1 MGCLIMKNKTIV
13 KEKKSLSLREK
24 RNLLLSVLFS
34 VVSLGIG
41 FIVAFYGKGNSYIE
55 TELITA
61 IITLFG
67 FGLSATVFVYQAFE
81 KSNSNEKKSVI
92 CALSKTLLLTL
103 CLVVVSLI
111 LDFAVSIV
119 MIKAV
124 KVILSTLMYASLVYS
139 IICQFDILNSF
150 VVIITN
156 GKKTDENKDE

>member
-1 MGCLIMKNKTIV
+1 MKNKTII

-67 FGLSATVFVYQAFE
+67 FALIATVLVYQVFE

-103 CLVVVSLI
+103 CLVAVSLI

-119 MIKAV
+119 AIKAV
-124 KVILSTLMYASLVYS
+124 KVILSTLKYASLVYS

-156 GKKTDENKDE
+156 GKEDNIGNQNSAE